1 MKENLK
7 AFLICTG
14 MLICPT
20 AVQAEVNQKTY
31 TYKKIGDIELKADV
45 YSPAVAAPKL
55 PVVIYIHGGGL
66 IFGSRENQPA
76 APLRK
81 ALLDAGYVIV
91 AIDYRLAPDALADE
105 IAIDVEDACKW
116 VRNKGPQLF
125 CIEPNNI
132 IVMGGS
138 AGGYLT
144 LLMGCRLNPAPKAL
158 VSFSGYGDIRWLKQP
173 KITSMSESIPPYN
186 GKPGWDFYVY
196 CRDYGVWINKVTGL
210 DPAKDINNIRQL
222 CPIENIHKGY
232 PRTLLVHSL
241 ADTDVPYEQA
251 VLMKSELD
259 SNGISNEMLTLSDG
273 HSSEMI
279 NNHSDEIIK
288 KVLEFLRKEQ

>member
-1 MKENLK
+1 MRKNLK

-14 MLICPT
+14 ILICPAT
-20 AVQAEVNQKTY
+20 AKAEVTQKTY
-31 TYKKIGDIELKADV
+31 TYKTIGGTELKADV
-45 YSPAVAAPKL
+45 YSPAAATKKL

-66 IFGSRENQPA
+66 IFGSRENEPKS
-76 APLRK
+76 PLRE
-81 ALLDAGYVIV
+81 ALLDAGYVVV
-91 AIDYRLAPDALADE
+91 AIDHRLAPDALADK

-125 CIEPNNI
+125 SIDPNNI

-158 VSFSGYGDIRWLKQP
+158 VSFSGYGDIRWCNQP
-173 KITSMSESIPPYN
+173 RITPLPESIPPYE

-196 CRDYGVWINKVTGL
+196 CRNYGVWINKVTGL
-210 DPAKDINNIRQL
+210 DPAKDINNIKLL
-222 CPIENIHKGY
+222 CPVDNIQKSY
-232 PRTLLVHSL
+232 PRTLLIHSR
-241 ADTDVPYEQA
+241 ADNDVPYEQA
-251 VLMKSELD
+251 VLMKKALD
-259 SNGISNEMLTLSDG
+259 SNGIPNEMFTLPDG

-279 NNHSDEIIK
+279 RNHSDKIIK
-288 KVLEFLRKEQ
+288 KVLEFLRTEQ